1 MDDLVRLIREERIEQ
16 VFVAMPAS
24 ADGLLVDVLERLSM
38 LPVHVRLL
46 PAVASME
53 FPNRPISTIAG
64 MPVIHVS
71 DKPISGWKRFMKVAE
86 DLTVASLVLLLFL
99 PVFLL
104 IAVPV

>member
-71 DKPISGWKRFMKVAE
+71 DKPISGWKRFMKVRTEERRVGKGRVSTCIYRWA
-86 DLTVASLVLLLFL
+86 
-99 PVFLL
+99 PYH
-104 IAVPV
+104 

>member
-71 DKPISGWKRFMKVAE
+71 DKPISGRSEERRVGKACVSTCRSRWSPFH
-86 DLTVASLVLLLFL
+86 
-99 PVFLL
+99 
-104 IAVPV
+104 